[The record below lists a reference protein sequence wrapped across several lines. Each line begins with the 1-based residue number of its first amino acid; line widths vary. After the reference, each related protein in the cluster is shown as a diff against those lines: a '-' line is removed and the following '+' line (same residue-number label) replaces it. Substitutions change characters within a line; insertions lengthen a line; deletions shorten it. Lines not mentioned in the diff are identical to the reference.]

1 MTRSSIICMMG
12 LLLAACASL
21 PEARV
26 ATTLAEAAPLSEE
39 LECMSD
45 CLGEADSDGDSCVV
59 RCF

>member
-1 MTRSSIICMMG
+1 MG

-21 PEARV
+21 PEAGV
-26 ATTLAEAAPLSEE
+26 VTTLAEAAPLSEE